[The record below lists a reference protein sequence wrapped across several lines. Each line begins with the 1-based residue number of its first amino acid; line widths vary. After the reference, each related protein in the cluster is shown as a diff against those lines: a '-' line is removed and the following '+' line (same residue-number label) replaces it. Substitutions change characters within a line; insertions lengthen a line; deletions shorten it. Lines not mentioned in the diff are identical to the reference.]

1 MLQQP
6 QTEYHAPWKQRFR
19 APTIPWATIAEN
31 EPARGLVMTNTG
43 DSYQLYAW
51 NVPTG
56 ELTQLTHRDE
66 GVPLG
71 ILSPD
76 GRYVYYLD
84 DKQGNEIGHYVR
96 IPLEGG
102 EPQDITP
109 DLPPYAA
116 ASLAFSRSGNMAA
129 LVVANADGFHLYVL
143 DINEEGEFGPPRKLY
158 QSKRIMRGLALSQD
172 GKIAVFGSSERSGS
186 LDLSLLVLDV
196 ASGRQ
201 IAELWDG
208 PESSIEP
215 VVFSPLADDTRLLAT
230 TNRSGVQRPLLWDP
244 LTGERRDLP
253 LDELAGEI
261 RPLDWSSDGK
271 RILLMQ
277 FHQAVQRL
285 YLYDLEQQQLLSL
298 KHPNGTFSY
307 LGGTF
312 FGPEGEVFAIWQDAT
327 HPSQMIAL
335 DAETGEQTRTVL
347 AAGEVPASHPWRS
360 ITFSSTDGQSIQGW
374 LSLPEGEGP
383 FPTIL
388 HTHGGPTAVTTEMFS
403 PANQLWVDHGFAF
416 LSINYRGS
424 VTFGREFEKQIW
436 GDLGHWEVEDMVA
449 ARDWLVQQGIAKPD
463 QIFLTGWS
471 YGGYLTLLG
480 LGKRPDLWAGGLA
493 GIAIADWTMSY
504 EDSAD
509 TLRGYQLAL
518 FGGTPEEK
526 PDLYRR
532 ASPITYVEQ
541 VSAPV
546 LIIQG
551 RNDTRT
557 PARPIRAYEARMQA
571 LGKPIEVQ
579 WFDAGHLAFT
589 QIEQS
594 IGQYESMLRFAYN
607 ILDNAVHTHP

>member
-1 MLQQP
+1 MCWILERCSKLLSLAKNCSSSVSCVTSITKLNTCVHRSSKEGKP
-6 QTEYHAPWKQRFR
+6 GTPR
-19 APTIPWATIAEN
+19 AIYSSTRIV
-31 EPARGLVMTNTG
+31 RGLVLSHN
-43 DSYQLYAW
+43 
-51 NVPTG
+51 G
-56 ELTQLTHRDE
+56 E
-66 GVPLG
+66 
-71 ILSPD
+71 I
-76 GRYVYYLD
+76 
-84 DKQGNEIGHYVR
+84 
-96 IPLEGG
+96 
-102 EPQDITP
+102 
-109 DLPPYAA
+109 
-116 ASLAFSRSGNMAA
+116 
-129 LVVANADGFHLYVL
+129 VVV
-143 DINEEGEFGPPRKLY
+143 
-158 QSKRIMRGLALSQD
+158 
-172 GKIAVFGSSERSGS
+172 GSSERSGS
-186 LDLSLLVLDV
+186 LDMSLLALDT
-196 ASGRQ
+196 ASGRH

-208 PESSIEP
+208 PESSVEP
-215 VVFSPLADDTRLLAT
+215 AMFSPLANDLRLLAT
-230 TNRSGVQRPLLWDP
+230 TNRSGVKRPLLWNP
-244 LTGERRDLP
+244 ATGERSDLR
-253 LDELAGEI
+253 LDELKGEI
-261 RPLDWSSDGK
+261 TPLDWSSDGR

-277 FHQAVQRL
+277 FYQAAQRL
-285 YLYDLEQQQLLSL
+285 YLYDLEKQELISL

-312 FGPEGEVFAIWQDAT
+312 FGPEGEIFAVWQDAT

-335 DAETGEQTRTVL
+335 DAQTGEQTRTLL
-347 AAGEVPASHPWRS
+347 AAGAVPDSHPWQS
-360 ITFSSTDGQSIQGW
+360 ITFPSTDGQIIQGW
-374 LSLPEGEGP
+374 LSVPEGEGP

-388 HTHGGPTAVTTEMFS
+388 HTHGGPTAVTIEMFS

-436 GDLGHWEVEDMVA
+436 GDLGHWEIEDMVA
-449 ARDWLVQQGIAKPD
+449 ARDWLVEQGIAKPD

-504 EDSAD
+504 EDSVD

-557 PARPIRAYEARMQA
+557 PARPILAYEARMKE

-579 WFDAGHLAFT
+579 WFDVGHLAFT

-594 IGQYESMLRFAYN
+594 IDQYESMLRFAYKV
-607 ILDNAVHTHP
+607 LDSYGV

>member
-6 QTEYHAPWKQRFR
+6 QIDHDAPWKRRFR
-19 APTIPWATIAEN
+19 APAIPWATIAAN
-31 EPARGLVMTNTG
+31 EPTRGLVMTNTG

-56 ELTQLTHRDE
+56 ELTQLTNRAE
-66 GVPLG
+66 GVPQGL
-71 ILSPD
+71 LSPD
-76 GRYVYYLD
+76 GCYVYYLD

-102 EPQDITP
+102 APEDITP
-109 DLPPYAA
+109 DLSPYATA
-116 ASLAFSRSGNMAA
+116 GLAFSRSGNSIAMIM
-129 LVVANADGFHLYVL
+129 ANADGFHLYVL
-143 DINEEGEFGPPRKLY
+143 DINKEGKPATPRELY
-158 QSKRIMRGLALSQD
+158 QSKRILRGLALSHD
-172 GKIAVFGSSERSGS
+172 GQIVVVASSERSSS
-186 LDLSLLVLDV
+186 LDASLLALDT

-215 VVFSPLADDTRLLAT
+215 AMFSPLASDSRLLAT
-230 TNRSGVQRPLLWDP
+230 TNRSGVNRPLIWNP
-244 LTGERRDLP
+244 LTNERNDLP
-253 LDELAGEI
+253 LDKLEGEI
-261 RPLDWSSDGK
+261 RPLDWSSDGR

-285 YLYDLEQQQLLSL
+285 YLYDLEQQKLLSL
-298 KHPNGTFSY
+298 KHPDGTFSY

-312 FGPEGEVFAIWQDAT
+312 FGPEDEIFAVWQDAT

-335 DAETGEQTRTVL
+335 NAETGEQTRIVL
-347 AAGEVPASHPWRS
+347 AAGPVPDSNPWRS
-360 ITFSSTDGQSIQGW
+360 ITFPSTDGQTIQGW
-374 LSLPEGEGP
+374 LSVPEGEGP

-388 HTHGGPTAVTTEMFS
+388 HTHGGPTAVTTEVFS

-436 GDLGHWEVEDMVA
+436 GDLGNREIEDMVA
-449 ARDWLVQQGIAKPD
+449 ARNWLVQQGIAKPN

-480 LGKRPDLWAGGLA
+480 LGKRPELWAGGMA

-518 FGGTPEEK
+518 FGGTPQEK

-541 VSAPV
+541 VNAPV

-551 RNDTRT
+551 SNDTRT
-557 PARPIRAYEARMQA
+557 PARPIHAYEARMKE

-589 QIEQS
+589 RIEQS
-594 IGQYESMLRFAYN
+594 IDQYESMLRFAYKV
-607 ILDNAVHTHP
+607 LGSKESKT

>member
-6 QTEYHAPWKQRFR
+6 QTDHNALWKQRFR
-19 APTIPWATIAEN
+19 ASTIPWAAVAEN
-31 EPARGLVMTNTG
+31 EPTRGLAITNKG

-56 ELTQLTHRDE
+56 ELTQLTNRAE
-66 GVPLG
+66 GVPQG
-71 ILSPD
+71 VLSPNGD
-76 GRYVYYLD
+76 YVYYLD

-102 EPQDITP
+102 APEDITP

-116 ASLAFSRSGNMAA
+116 SGITFSRSGNKIAMI
-129 LVVANADGFHLYVL
+129 VANAEGFHLYVL
-143 DINEEGEFGPPRKLY
+143 DIDKEGKPGTPCQLY
-158 QSKRIMRGLALSQD
+158 HSKRIMRGQAPSYD
-172 GKIAVFGSSERSGS
+172 GKIVVVGSSERSGN
-186 LDLSLLVLDV
+186 LDTSLLALDT
-196 ASGRQ
+196 ASGQQ

-208 PESSIEP
+208 PENSVESAM
-215 VVFSPLADDTRLLAT
+215 FSPLPNDTRLVAT
-230 TNRSGVQRPLLWDP
+230 TNRSGVNRPLIWNP
-244 LTGERRDLP
+244 LTGERNDLP
-253 LDELAGEI
+253 LDELEGEI
-261 RPLDWSSDGK
+261 KPIDWSSDGR

-285 YLYDLEQQQLLSL
+285 YLYDLEQQKLISL
-298 KHPNGTFSY
+298 KHPNGSFSY

-312 FGPEGEVFAIWQDAT
+312 FGPEGEIFATWQDAT
-327 HPSQMIAL
+327 HPSQLIAL
-335 DAETGEQTRTVL
+335 DAETGERTRTLL
-347 AAGEVPASHPWRS
+347 AAGSVPESHPWRS
-360 ITFSSTDGQSIQGW
+360 ITFQSSDGQTIQGW
-374 LSLPEGEGP
+374 LSMPEGEGP

-388 HTHGGPTAVTTEMFS
+388 HTHGGPTAVTTEIFS
-403 PANQLWVDHGFAF
+403 PPNQLWVDHGFAF
-416 LSINYRGS
+416 LTINYRGS
-424 VTFGREFEKQIW
+424 TTFGREFEQQIW
-436 GDLGHWEVEDMVA
+436 GDLGHWEIEDMAA
-449 ARDWLVQQGIAKPD
+449 ARDWLVQQGIAIPD

-480 LGKRPDLWAGGLA
+480 LGKRPDLWAGGMA

-518 FGGTPEEK
+518 FSGTPEEK

-557 PARPIRAYEARMQA
+557 PARPIRAYEARMKE

-594 IGQYESMLRFAYN
+594 IDQYEAMLRFAYN
-607 ILDNAVHTHP
+607 VLTSNEV